1 MSTDFEPSTKL
12 ALAMARNSLSL
23 CIATVRFRHVESL
36 RSSLDAS
43 KSSTGGEGGPFFKI
57 YSFFFFQEALHNATT
72 SFESSLHL
80 KCLEYAEMAQKNE
93 YWKMHSTLII
103 RLYRANHT
111 ND

>member
-1 MSTDFEPSTKL
+1 MQANPVLGVKGGS
-12 ALAMARNSLSL
+12 
-23 CIATVRFRHVESL
+23 SL
-36 RSSLDAS
+36 RFTA
-43 KSSTGGEGGPFFKI
+43 F
-57 YSFFFFQEALHNATT
+57 FFFFQEALHNATT
-72 SFESSLHL
+72 SFESCLHL